1 MHRIRIRSVSPDKL
15 SSWSEDV
22 VTLAKMLLALLLA
35 MGDWD
40 SVSLKGVGPGKLP
53 MLQQM
58 FLNTCSYRVH

>member
-1 MHRIRIRSVSPDKL
+1 M
-15 SSWSEDV
+15 
-22 VTLAKMLLALLLA
+22 VTLAKMLLA

-58 FLNTCSYRVH
+58 FLNTCYIDCTMWALWV